1 VGGNGKPT
9 GRGGGANV
17 ERALVNLLQGGVTGG
32 WILDWI
38 LQKYDEVA
46 RTGFLNGKTLG
57 SCEQRNEPTGCTKC

>member
-1 VGGNGKPT
+1 VE
-9 GRGGGANV
+9 GGGGGGGTNV
-17 ERALVNLLQGGVTGG
+17 ERALVNHLQGRVTDGR
-32 WILDWI
+32 ILNWI